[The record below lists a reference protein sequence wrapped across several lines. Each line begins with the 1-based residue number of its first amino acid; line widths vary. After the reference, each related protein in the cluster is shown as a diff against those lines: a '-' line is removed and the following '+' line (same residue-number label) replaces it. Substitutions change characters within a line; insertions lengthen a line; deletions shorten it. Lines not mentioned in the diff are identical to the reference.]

1 MVFLASQVK
10 GTRNLENGP
19 MLSFANG
26 VWVDQRI
33 VTRSYQ
39 ARLENVDFLNK
50 GYFDGYKVV
59 QIPYQSGIGQDSQRL
74 SMYFFLPNEKDGLP
88 NLIQT
93 LKLTPDFLYQEF
105 ELKKYY
111 SEFWIPK
118 FKFSYKFEASEI
130 MKEIGLKLPFKHGE
144 LTDMINK
151 AGVEFKDNIT
161 KTQIK
166 SFLIIKMENLDFC
179 LLLTN
184 KILENKAA
192 KGSNSVASPL
202 SSHVMLSLIAAGS
215 KGQTLQQLLH
225 FLGSNSVADLNLS
238 SSKFISLASPA
249 KILFGCPLLSFV
261 NGAWLDQRFTLKS
274 SFQKI
279 VKGSYKAE
287 LKSVDFVTKAE
298 KVVEEVNL
306 WAETSTRG
314 LIKQL
319 LPSGSLNRET
329 ALVVANALYFKG
341 VWERKFETSMT
352 QLREFHLLNG
362 QTVKKDGLLNLI
374 QTVKLSPGFL
384 NQRFELRLVDIPD
397 FYIPKFKFCF
407 EFEASKT
414 MKEMGLKL
422 PFKPGELTEMG
433 TKGSESDK
441 LYVLDIFHKSFIEV
455 NEEGTEA
462 ASTTAL
468 CLKSCRS
475 VIRLSFV
482 AEHPFLFMI
491 REETHGMVFFV
502 GAVLNPLPDA

>member
-50 GYFDGYKVV
+50 
-59 QIPYQSGIGQDSQRL
+59 SGIGQDSQRL

-144 LTDMINK
+144 LTDM
-151 AGVEFKDNIT
+151 VD
-161 KTQIK
+161 
-166 SFLIIKMENLDFC
+166 C
-179 LLLTN
+179 LN
-184 KILENKAA
+184 R
-192 KGSNSVASPL
+192 
-202 SSHVMLSLIAAGS
+202 S

-225 FLGSNSVADLNLS
+225 FLGSNSFADLNLS

-306 WAETSTRG
+306 WADTSTRG

-362 QTVKKDGLLNLI
+362 QTVKVPFMTTPRFLNHLYGSFDGYKKDGLLNLI

-407 EFEASKT
+407 EFEALKT

>member
-1 MVFLASQVK
+1 
-10 GTRNLENGP
+10 
-19 MLSFANG
+19 
-26 VWVDQRI
+26 
-33 VTRSYQ
+33 
-39 ARLENVDFLNK
+39 
-50 GYFDGYKVV
+50 
-59 QIPYQSGIGQDSQRL
+59 
-74 SMYFFLPNEKDGLP
+74 
-88 NLIQT
+88 
-93 LKLTPDFLYQEF
+93 
-105 ELKKYY
+105 
-111 SEFWIPK
+111 
-118 FKFSYKFEASEI
+118 
-130 MKEIGLKLPFKHGE
+130 
-144 LTDMINK
+144 
-151 AGVEFKDNIT
+151 
-161 KTQIK
+161 
-166 SFLIIKMENLDFC
+166 MENLDCC

-319 LPSGSLNRET
+319 LPNGSLNRET

-362 QTVKKDGLLNLI
+362 QTVKCFRFPYQTGQDARKISMYIFLPNQKDGLLNLI